1 MSEQRAEYTAVT
13 TTQPIGQITHDLPR
27 VMPTMRQLLLA
38 EERDMLRRLQY
49 IRDLLAQLPRE

>member
-27 VMPTMRQLLLA
+27 PMPTMRQYLF
-38 EERDMLRRLQY
+38 EQERHMVRELQH

>member
-13 TTQPIGQITHDLPR
+13 TTQPVGAITHDLPR
-27 VMPTMRQLLLA
+27 PLPTMRQYLL
-38 EERDMLRRLQY
+38 EQERHMVRELQH

>member
-27 VMPTMRQLLLA
+27 PLPTMRQYLK
-38 EERDMLRRLQY
+38 EQERDLLQRLQRV
-49 IRDLLAQLPRE
+49 RDLLAQLPRE

>member
-1 MSEQRAEYTAVT
+1 MSEPRAEYTAVT
-13 TTQPIGQITHDLPR
+13 TTQPVGAITHDLSRP
-27 VMPTMRQLLLA
+27 MPTMRQLLLA